1 MRIIIIV
8 DDLTFSQLK
17 DSNYH
22 HPEITDVI
30 FESDKMLE
38 MGLIAINNVT
48 HVFDIVWDKVMFD
61 FLWNYYKV
69 GILLA
74 EKHAKERGIKFRL
87 IVEVTKKNMEYVK
100 SFKYHE
106 IRHIDNIRSNFAVF
120 DNRAYMVQIFHQENE
135 PPAQALFSNTKALVD
150 SQQILFN
157 RLWEI
162 ATPIANRLK
171 EIEYRDKLNYQRIL
185 TNHKEIH
192 NEINS
197 LIEQCEKELL
207 IFSSFKLIYTIL
219 NENNFVNNFDSL
231 LRKGI
236 TIKILTDDIDEHLMS
251 DIAQINGTNEDNQMQ
266 FGYSDKLG
274 EFNEFIMISDN
285 RYVLQIKYDQQNEIV
300 ASFSNEEH
308 NVLIQEILFEKYWN
322 EVNSLTVIN
331 NN

>member
-1 MRIIIIV
+1 MQSIIIV
-8 DDLTFSQLK
+8 DDLIYKQLMESK
-17 DSNYH
+17 HY
-22 HPEITDVI
+22 HPEVTDVI

-38 MGLIAINNVT
+38 MGIVAINST
-48 HVFDIVWDKVMFD
+48 ERGFDIVWDKIMLD
-61 FLWNYYKV
+61 FLWNFYKV

-87 IVEVTKKNMEYVK
+87 IVEITKENMESIK
-100 SFKYHE
+100 SFKYYE
-106 IRHIDNIRSNFAVF
+106 IKHIDNIRSNFAVL
-120 DNRAYMVQIFHQENE
+120 DNRAYMVQIFHKENE

-150 SQQILFN
+150 SQQGLFN

-192 NEINS
+192 NEIDS
-197 LIEQCEKELL
+197 LTEQCEKELL

-219 NENNFVNNFDSL
+219 NKNNFVNNFNSL
-231 LRKGI
+231 LRRGI

-251 DIAQINGTNEDNQMQ
+251 HIAQINETNKDNPMQ
-266 FGYSDKLG
+266 FGYSNKLG
-274 EFNEFIMISDN
+274 EFNEFIMLSDTK
-285 RYVLQIKYDQQNEIV
+285 YVLQVKCNQHNEIV

-308 NVLIQEILFEKYWN
+308 SVMIQEILFEKYWN
-322 EVNSLTVIN
+322 EVNSLTVIDN
-331 NN
+331 N

>member
-1 MRIIIIV
+1 MDDII
-8 DDLTFSQLK
+8 FRQLMNSK
-17 DSNYH
+17 HY

-38 MGLIAINNVT
+38 MGIVAINST
-48 HVFDIVWDKVMFD
+48 ERGFDIVWDKIMID
-61 FLWNYYKV
+61 FLWKFYKV
-69 GILLA
+69 GIYLA

-87 IVEVTKKNMEYVK
+87 IVEITKENMESVK
-100 SFKYHE
+100 SFKYYE
-106 IRHIDNIRSNFAVF
+106 IKHIDNIRSNFAIL
-120 DNRAYMVQIFHQENE
+120 DNRAYMVQIFHKENE

-150 SQQILFN
+150 SQQALFN

-185 TNHKEIH
+185 TNHKEIY

-197 LIEQCEKELL
+197 LIEQCSKELL

-219 NENNFVNNFDSL
+219 NENNFVHIFDSL
-231 LRKGI
+231 LRRGI

-251 DIAQINGTNEDNQMQ
+251 HIAQINGTNKDNQMQ
-266 FGYSDKLG
+266 FGYSNKLG
-274 EFNEFIMISDN
+274 GFNEFIMLSDN

-308 NVLIQEILFEKYWN
+308 SVTIQEILFEKYWN

-331 NN
+331 KN